1 MYLFNYN
8 NVKEH
13 LKPEEVLMYL
23 RKSRADDPML
33 SVEEVLSKHE
43 TLLDEWVEKNLTAP
57 IPEENR
63 FKEVVSGESIADRPE
78 FQKVLKLMESPSI
91 KAVLVV
97 EISRLGRPDTEE
109 IGRITKIF
117 RYTGCIVIT
126 PMMTFDIANEYER
139 DMFERELKRG
149 NEYLEYTKK
158 LLSRGRELSVK
169 SGNYVCSKPVYGYDK
184 ITIVEGKKKCP
195 TLAVNEEQTNIVRMI
210 FNWYVNE
217 NIGTQTIA
225 DRLNDMGVTPSQASL
240 WSADSI
246 RKTLE
251 NPIYIGKVRW
261 NTRKA
266 VHVVE
271 DGNIRKT
278 RPKNNGEDY
287 ILTDG
292 KHEAIIS
299 EELFYAAKEKRGR
312 SHRTCN
318 NKELRNPLA
327 SLLYCECGRAMSH
340 RHSTRGDLAYRE
352 PRLVCNGQKYCN
364 NGSCSVTELVDF
376 VADMLRKRIAEF
388 EIELNNCSDETNKFH
403 EKRIKSLE
411 KKLSDL
417 NAKELSLWE
426 SQVDPKPENRMPPH
440 IFQALTDKLVKER
453 EETETAL
460 VKAREALTAP
470 IDYEKKR
477 ETFQKALDTLL
488 DDKKSAAEK
497 NHLLKACIDRIVYH
511 RDAPQRILGKGTGRQ
526 YTSPPISL
534 DIRLKV

>member
-1 MYLFNYN
+1 MFNYY

-318 NKELRNPLA
+318 NRELRNPLA

-426 SQVDPKPENRMPPH
+426 SQVDPKPENRMPSH